1 MAEAMSLGISCCHV
15 QGIEELKLRAFH
27 LVFTSPERVMEIRE
41 LLKDSSFILHNS
53 VRLIVVDESH
63 TVETWTGKWY
73 SQRFY
78 FNWDC

>member
-15 QGIEELKLRAFH
+15 QGIGELKLRAFH
-27 LVFTSPERVMEIRE
+27 PVFTSPERVMEIRE

-63 TVETWTGKWY
+63 TVETWTGKW
-73 SQRFY
+73 
-78 FNWDC
+78 